1 MRFYYFN
8 TGKIPSNEAQD
19 VLNLSS
25 ILYEC
30 VSESESAKSSGIL
43 LNVSFQTVKCRQNIH
58 SPARFC
64 RNKPALNNLQMFREC
79 IYSHKK
85 YEEHSPQCRRQY
97 LYKRR
102 KCWSEIMTEEFRNIG
117 KPSEIEGGWGL
128 EELRLSANFHI
139 LMTKNRKEMEIPG
152 TFKLCSLLSK
162 IQTLPTGTE
171 KKPGFKSLR

>member
-1 MRFYYFN
+1 MC
-8 TGKIPSNEAQD
+8 KW
-19 VLNLSS
+19 VW
-25 ILYEC
+25 
-30 VSESESAKSSGIL
+30 VSKVQRHPIKCIISD
-43 LNVSFQTVKCRQNIH
+43 TVKCRQNIH
-58 SPARFC
+58 SPACFC
-64 RNKPALNNLQMFREC
+64 RHKPALNNLQMFREC

-128 EELRLSANFHI
+128 EEWRGVLSSWESILLRLSANFHI
-139 LMTKNRKEMEIPG
+139 LMTKNRKEMERPG

-171 KKPGFKSLR
+171 KKPG